1 MLRWGQGIGVES
13 HLRPSLVMFLF
24 LDECSDVGGRGVG
37 DELDLGGGARM
48 LQCGGVDQSLFCVL
62 KSFVLEFAP
71 QKNSIKSVSD
81 CMSLAALGMQDQK
94 KLTWPVKQAISASFW
109 GAGYVRT
116 ASVCL

>member
-1 MLRWGQGIGVES
+1 MV
-13 HLRPSLVMFLF
+13 LF

-37 DELDLGGGARM
+37 DELDLGRGARM

-71 QKNSIKSVSD
+71 TKNSIKSVSN
-81 CMSLAALGMQDQK
+81 CMSLAGMQDLK
-94 KLTWPVKQAISASFW
+94 KLTWPVKQAISASFR